1 MTRVR
6 SSGIVIVLACM
17 LMLPVFAQV
26 TPTPYAMDFY
36 GNATLDGA
44 PIPVGA
50 VVTAYDPDGVW
61 CGEFTVTTVG
71 QYGFLP
77 VYGNDSTTDVD
88 EGAVAG
94 DTISFRINGYDATVV
109 SGTTTW
115 TNMGQEEV
123 VLSVML
129 PSPPV
134 ITSATAS
141 PSTIVANG
149 TDTTVLN
156 VTATDPD
163 GIVASVIVDLSA
175 IGGSATQ
182 VLTPI
187 GDDTWQCTTVARF
200 VGSFNLPVNVTD
212 NDGTSNTSVSISLTT
227 VEPGV
232 ATTPFAM
239 NFYGNATLDDEPI
252 PVGAV
257 ITAYDPDRVLCGVW
271 TVTTVGEYGFMP
283 VYGDDPDTTDVDE
296 GAVDGDTISF
306 RICGYDAT
314 VVSGTT
320 IWTNMDQQAVVLS
333 AVATAPPPPP
343 PPSRRGGGGGGAGT
357 YPPGWFATPTVT
369 ATAVPGVTPTVT
381 ATTVTQPEEAVT
393 TPTKTTVAE
402 KTPVVPAVEE
412 PTKKKGIPGFTA
424 VFAIAGMLAIAYAMM
439 RRRE

>member
-1 MTRVR
+1 
-6 SSGIVIVLACM
+6 
-17 LMLPVFAQV
+17 MLPVFAQV

-50 VVTAYDPDGVW
+50 VVTAYDPDGVL
-61 CGEFTVTTVG
+61 CGEFPVTTVG
-71 QYGFLP
+71 QYGFIP
-77 VYGNDSTTDVD
+77 VYGDDPATTDVD

-115 TNMGQEEV
+115 TDKGQEEV
-123 VLSVML
+123 VLSLML

-257 ITAYDPDRVLCGVW
+257 ITAYDPDGVLCGVW
-271 TVTTVGEYGFMP
+271 TVTTVGQYGFMP
-283 VYGDDPDTTDVDE
+283 VYGDDPATTDVDE

-320 IWTNMDQQAVVLS
+320 IWTDKGQEEVVLS

-343 PPSRRGGGGGGAGT
+343 PRRGGGGAGT

-369 ATAVPGVTPTVT
+369 ATAVPGVTPT
-381 ATTVTQPEEAVT
+381 ATPPEEAVT
-393 TPTKTTVAE
+393 TPTKPAVAE
-402 KTPVVPAVEE
+402 KTPVVPAVEA

-424 VFAIAGMLAIAYAMM
+424 VFAITGMLAVAYLVL
-439 RRRE
+439 RRIE